1 MAVFIRRICFM
12 KKLIILFTGILIN
25 VLVYADTV
33 NDSLNTST
41 RIDSLEHILSNSLTY
56 NLSSNDK
63 IKICNKL
70 ADLYSS
76 KSQEKQVEYGARS
89 LILSEELG
97 DNQLIVTS
105 LKILA
110 EGYYKLDKYEKSIE
124 YNTRLYNIS
133 NSENNEIDA
142 AQALVNIG
150 KSYFGWSKYPEAKEY
165 YEKALD
171 IYKKNQ
177 YFEGVASALRGIAN
191 VLGHWGEYEEALTYY
206 QEALK
211 FWEEV
216 GNEEEIAAS
225 FNNMGMLY
233 LELGNY
239 DNAFDFF
246 NKSIEIYKRLGS
258 SSDILNL
265 TLLTGDIYLQ
275 QEHYNKALEYY
286 LKADSIGKGVNN
298 QKLKSIILSNI
309 GEAYNQKGD
318 YTKALYYQ
326 NQALEI
332 KEVIGDKRRLSITYT
347 ELGSIY
353 NNTGDYKKALFYL
366 NKGLDA
372 ANDIKFKF
380 QLNKCYKILSEVYR
394 NIGNYKK
401 AYEYFQMYISGKEKI
416 NSEDSKQKIAELQ
429 AKYQVERKDKE
440 NERLRHSE
448 LLSKVQI
455 RNQQLIIGFV
465 LFILLGSFILS
476 IVFHSRYQQNQ
487 KLNIQLSLKNKEIEE
502 QQTNVEKLNTDLQES
517 NAAKDKFF
525 SIVAH
530 DLKNPFNSLLVLT
543 GLLIDDYD
551 TFTEE
556 ERKQFIDQIKN
567 SAENTYLLLQ
577 NLLEWAS
584 TQLGKTVIVKEKIDV
599 SRISNEVITIL
610 RPIAKNKKIILE
622 SAIPQNT
629 YAYADKNMISTIFLN
644 LISNAVKFTPHQG
657 NVKVLAEASNSHL
670 EIQVAD
676 TGVGITP
683 NNLQKLFRLD
693 EKLQTV
699 GTDKEK
705 GTGLGLILC
714 KEFVDKNNGK
724 IWVESE
730 EGKGSRFYFSL
741 PVS

>member
-1 MAVFIRRICFM
+1 M
-12 KKLIILFTGILIN
+12 KKLIILFTGMLISFTI
-25 VLVYADTV
+25 YADTV
-33 NDSLNTST
+33 SDTLRTT
-41 RIDSLEHILSNSLTY
+41 VKIDSLEHILYDALNY
-56 NLSSNDK
+56 NLSSKDK
-63 IKICNKL
+63 INICLQL
-70 ADLYSS
+70 ADLYSP
-76 KSQEKQVEYGARS
+76 KSHEKQVEYGARS

-97 DNQLIVTS
+97 DNQLIVPS

-110 EGYYKLDKYEKSIE
+110 NGYFKLDKYEKSIE
-124 YNTRLYNIS
+124 YNTRLYNIN
-133 NSENNEIDA
+133 NSENNEIEA

-150 KSYFGWSKYPEAKEY
+150 RSYFGWSKYPEAKDY
-165 YEKALD
+165 YERALD

-177 YFEGVASALRGIAN
+177 YFEGVATALRGIAN
-191 VLGHWGEYEEALTYY
+191 VLGHWGEYEEALTYN
-206 QEALK
+206 QEALN
-211 FWEEV
+211 FWEEI

-225 FNNMGMLY
+225 YNNMGMLY
-233 LELGNY
+233 LELGNC
-239 DNAFDFF
+239 DNAFDYF
-246 NKSIEIYKRLGS
+246 NKSLDIYQRLGS

-265 TLLTGDIYLQ
+265 TLHLGDIYLQ
-275 QEHYNKALEYY
+275 QQQYNKALEYY
-286 LKADSIGKGVNN
+286 IKAQDIGKEVNN
-298 QKLKSIILSNI
+298 KKLKSIILSNI
-309 GEAYNQKGD
+309 GEAYNKKGD
-318 YTKALYYQ
+318 YNKALQYQ
-326 NQALEI
+326 NQALKL
-332 KEVIGDKRRLSITYT
+332 KEEIGDKRRLSITYT

-353 NNTGDYKKALFYL
+353 NNIGEYDKALFYL

-372 ANDIKFKF
+372 ATEISFKY
-380 QLNKCYKILSEVYR
+380 QLNKCYKNLSDVYK

-401 AYEYFQMYISGKEKI
+401 AYDFFQLYISGKEKI

-429 AKYQVERKDKE
+429 AKYQVEKKDKE

-448 LLSKVQI
+448 LLNKVQI

-502 QQTNVEKLNTDLQES
+502 QQKNVEKLNTDLQES

-551 TFTEE
+551 TLTEE

-567 SAENTYLLLQ
+567 SAENTYMLLQ

-584 TQLGKTVIVKEKIDV
+584 TQLGKTVIVKENIDI

-610 RPIAKNKKIILE
+610 RPIAKNKKITIG
-622 SAIPQNT
+622 SDIPEKT
-629 YAYADKNMISTIFLN
+629 FAFADKNMISTIFLN
-644 LISNAVKFTPHQG
+644 LLSNAVKFTPRDG
-657 NVKVLAEASNSHL
+657 EVRVRSIASNAHL

-676 TGVGITP
+676 SGVGISSD
-683 NNLQKLFRLD
+683 NIKKLFRLD
-693 EKLQTV
+693 QKLQTA

-730 EGKGSRFYFSL
+730 EGKGSSFFFSL
-741 PVS
+741 PV